1 MVGCCTQF
9 LRPPC
14 LLEEA
19 QAAVEIQAS
28 ITRLATDYV
37 NDTDT
42 NEVYLGEVLFR
53 VVFELLGFL
62 ARAS

>member
-1 MVGCCTQF
+1 M
-9 LRPPC
+9 
-14 LLEEA
+14 
-19 QAAVEIQAS
+19 EIQAS